1 MNNRS
6 RLFQAG
12 TLFDS
17 KTYEQFSFVI
27 YNSQN
32 NHDKEERKEDE
43 EQEQE
48 VISNVY
54 SGANNLSN
62 DDDDNDKV
70 VVTKA
75 ELFGGMGGAP
85 ASNELAIASPKNSL
99 GKQ

>member
-32 NHDKEERKEDE
+32 NHDKEERKENE

-75 ELFGGMGGAP
+75 ELFGGKHFYNKREQELQYL
-85 ASNELAIASPKNSL
+85 NERI
-99 GKQ
+99 